1 MRLGTATKPIRIGS
15 TAFSGNPIPRGNVWY
30 HHSPA
35 APTGR
40 AAGGHAVMS
49 TAFDP
54 LGLDTPGAG
63 DPGVSAGDAFEAL
76 ANQRRRHVVRVLSAA
91 GSTELRPLSRRV
103 AALENDKPPA
113 EVTPAERRRVYNALQ
128 QFHLPK
134 LDDAGAVDYD
144 ARRGTVTPT
153 DGLERLE
160 AYLELPRR
168 GRGWCRYTLAAGTVA
183 AALAAVLLV
192 ASTLPALAAAAVT
205 LPVVVAAA
213 GVARL
218 LTAGPTAETP

>member
-1 MRLGTATKPIRIGS
+1 
-15 TAFSGNPIPRGNVWY
+15 
-30 HHSPA
+30 
-35 APTGR
+35 
-40 AAGGHAVMS
+40 MS

-54 LGLDTPGAG
+54 LGPDLPEAA

-76 ANQRRRHVVRVLSAA
+76 ANQRRRHVVRELSAA
-91 GSTELRPLSRRV
+91 GGTELRPLSRRV
-103 AALENDKPPA
+103 AALENDKAPA

-134 LDDAGAVDYD
+134 LDDAGAIDYD

-160 AYLELPRR
+160 RYLEVPRR

-183 AALAAVLLV
+183 AALVALLLV
-192 ASTLPALAAAAVT
+192 VSTLPVLAAAVAS

-218 LTAGPTAETP
+218 LTAGPTEQGR